1 MKRTGKRYT
10 EDFLE
15 ENNEEIVYEDFE
27 LESERTAESEFEY
40 FDFTED
46 ESFNETEDTEEKDEK
61 KSPAVLK
68 KIGKVLIVILVLV
81 ALFFV
86 SAKITEIILDRNE
99 EPVTFGDETPDFE
112 EDFNEIIEENEPNV
126 DNEIP
131 EVLGNEVITEPEPE
145 EKPEAEEPAP
155 QPKPEPSPTPA
166 PAPNPEPTPE
176 PKPEP
181 SPSPAPKPSITPGN
195 PAA

>member
-1 MKRTGKRYT
+1 MKRTGRRYT

-27 LESERTAESEFEY
+27 LESEKTDESEYQY

-46 ESFNETEDTEEKDEK
+46 ESFDEIEEKDEK
-61 KSPAVLK
+61 KSPVVLK
-68 KIGKVLIVILVLV
+68 KIGKILIVILVLI
-81 ALFFV
+81 ALFFA

-99 EPVTFGDETPDFE
+99 EPATFGNEAPDFE
-112 EDFNEIIEENEPNV
+112 EDFNEIIEEDEPNV

-176 PKPEP
+176 PAPA
-181 SPSPAPKPSITPGN
+181 PSPAPKPSITPGN

>member
-1 MKRTGKRYT
+1 MKRTGRRYT

-27 LESERTAESEFEY
+27 LESEKTDESEYQY

-46 ESFNETEDTEEKDEK
+46 ESFDEAEEKDEK
-61 KSPAVLK
+61 KSPVVLK
-68 KIGKVLIVILVLV
+68 KIGKILIVILVLI
-81 ALFFV
+81 ALFFA

-99 EPVTFGDETPDFE
+99 EPATFGNEAPDFE
-112 EDFNEIIEENEPNV
+112 EDFNEIIEEDEPNV

-176 PKPEP
+176 PAPA
-181 SPSPAPKPSITPGN
+181 PSPAPKPSITPGN